1 MKKLSFLFSNLCICI
16 LLSNSLFAQSA
27 SLDFNKIHITAIQ
40 HASFEMQ
47 YKGKTILVDPSFDN
61 KSPDSIVAPDYII
74 YTDIHEDHYNAKLLP
89 KLPIKK
95 STIIIAPEAVAKL
108 IPTNYHV
115 EILKNGDSKK
125 ENFFTIKAIPM
136 YNLTPE
142 RLKFHNKGRGNGY
155 VITIN
160 NKNIYISGDTED
172 IPEMRQLKNIDL
184 AFLCMNLPYTMT
196 VEQAASAVH
205 DFQPKIVIPFHYRG
219 GNGFS
224 DINEFKSLVEKDTPK
239 TRVEFLKWY

>member
-1 MKKLSFLFSNLCICI
+1 MKKLSFLFSSWCICMM
-16 LLSNSLFAQSA
+16 LSNSLFAQS
-27 SLDFNKIHITAIQ
+27 STLDFNQIHITAIQ

-74 YTDIHEDHYNAKLLP
+74 YTDIHEDHYNQKLLP
-89 KLPIKK
+89 QLPIKK
-95 STIIIAPEAVAKL
+95 NTIIIAPEAVAKL
-108 IPTNYHV
+108 IPKNYHV
-115 EILKNGDSKK
+115 QVLNNGASAT
-125 ENFFTIKAIPM
+125 ESFFNIKAFPM

-142 RLKFHNKGRGNGY
+142 RLKFHTKGRGNGY

-160 NKNIYISGDTED
+160 HKNIYISGDTED

-196 VEQAASAVH
+196 EDQAASAVH
-205 DFQPKIVIPFHYRG
+205 DFHPKIVIPFHYRG
-219 GNGFS
+219 TNGFS
-224 DINEFKSLVEKDTPK
+224 DINKFKNLVEKDTPETK
-239 TRVEFLKWY
+239 VEFLKWY

>member
-1 MKKLSFLFSNLCICI
+1 MKKLSFLFSGLCICL
-16 LLSNSLFAQSA
+16 LLSNSLFAQS
-27 SLDFNKIHITAIQ
+27 STFYFNQIHITAIQ

-61 KSPDSIVAPDYII
+61 KSPDSIVAPDYIV

-196 VEQAASAVH
+196 VQQAASAVH

-239 TRVEFLKWY
+239 TKVEFLKWY